1 MIQTSFL
8 IKDIDKDKLYE
19 FLREMEFN
27 RLLSQAISFYGD
39 PNNDSSI
46 SEIKSKK
53 ITSKIDTKS
62 YKSIINEKEL
72 NELIK
77 NLNEKS
83 IIAVDTETS
92 SINPQEAEL
101 IGISI
106 SYATNA
112 SFYIPL
118 GHKNTKRFKKEFSF
132 RKTQNCS

>member
-1 MIQTSFL
+1 MVIQ
-8 IKDIDKDKLYE
+8 I
-19 FLREMEFN
+19 MN
-27 RLLSQAISFYGD
+27 LLA
-39 PNNDSSI
+39 

-53 ITSKIDTKS
+53 ITKIDTKS

-72 NELIK
+72 NDLIK

-118 GHKNTKRFKKEFSF
+118 GHKNTKGLKKEFSF
-132 RKTQNCS
+132 R

>member
-1 MIQTSFL
+1 MVTQIMI
-8 IKDIDKDKLYE
+8 
-19 FLREMEFN
+19 
-27 RLLSQAISFYGD
+27 
-39 PNNDSSI
+39 SST

-53 ITSKIDTKS
+53 ISKIDTKS

-118 GHKNTKRFKKEFSF
+118 GHKKLKV
-132 RKTQNCS
+132 